1 MDMVPHPLEGT
12 ARMTPKLVAAIVLSL
27 LCFEAQAAVR
37 YLVAN
42 MSCAEV
48 QQALERDRAA
58 IVYRKGKSGIVY
70 DRFVDG
76 NARCPAG
83 TLATSEAVAVADTDN
98 CRLTKCV
105 DVRRFGGEK

>member
-1 MDMVPHPLEGT
+1 MMP
-12 ARMTPKLVAAIVLSL
+12 RLVATIVLSL
-27 LCFEAQAAVR
+27 LCHEAQAAVR

-58 IVYRKGKSGIVY
+58 IVYRKGKSGAVVY

-76 NARCPAG
+76 NASCPAG
-83 TLATSEAVAVADTDN
+83 TLATTEGVAVADTDD
-98 CRLTKCV
+98 CRLTKCI
-105 DVRRFGGEK
+105 DARRFGGDK

>member
-1 MDMVPHPLEGT
+1 MMP
-12 ARMTPKLVAAIVLSL
+12 RLVASIVLSFI
-27 LCFEAQAAVR
+27 CCDAGAAVR

-58 IVYRKGKSGIVY
+58 IVYRKGKSGAALY

-76 NARCPAG
+76 NSACPAG
-83 TLATSEAVAVADTDN
+83 TAATTEGIAVADTDD
-98 CRLTKCV
+98 CKLTKCI
-105 DVRRFGGEK
+105 DVRRFSGNN

>member
-1 MDMVPHPLEGT
+1 MQ
-12 ARMTPKLVAAIVLSL
+12 RLVVTILLSL
-27 LCFEAQAAVR
+27 LCSEAQSAVR

-58 IVYRKGKSGIVY
+58 IVYRKGKSSAVVY

-76 NARCPAG
+76 NSACPTG
-83 TLATSEAVAVADTDN
+83 TSATTEGVPVADTDD
-98 CRLTKCV
+98 CRLTKCI
-105 DVRRFGGEK
+105 DARRFGGGGDQ

>member
-1 MDMVPHPLEGT
+1 MMP
-12 ARMTPKLVAAIVLSL
+12 RLVATIVLAL
-27 LCFEAQAAVR
+27 ACCEAQAAVR

-58 IVYRKGKSGIVY
+58 IVYRKGKSGAVVY

-76 NARCPAG
+76 DSACPAG
-83 TLATSEAVAVADTDN
+83 TAPTTEGVPVADTDD
-98 CRLTKCV
+98 CRLTKCI
-105 DVRRFGGEK
+105 DAKRFGGDN